1 MKRYLFYIVHN
12 YCFEVLRPLQ
22 TQIRKQGG
30 EVVWFVEGDEIN
42 TAYFTDDEIRLTSI
56 AEVVDYKP
64 RAVFAPGNLVPDF
77 IPGLKV
83 CVFHG
88 FVGYKTRLK
97 DNVNYHFIIRDCFD
111 LYCTHGHSSTFT
123 FKELAQ
129 QHGHFQVAET
139 GYCKMDP
146 YFNGTYS
153 APETAERPTVL
164 FSSTFS
170 PRMTQARFLK
180 KTIEALSKDHKWR
193 WKVTFHPK
201 MDKSTVEEY
210 KAMQHDNLLFV
221 ETDKLAPHMVEADLM
236 LGDNSSMITDFLL
249 LNKPV
254 VTFNNEA
261 PKPYLNNI
269 TDVNQ
274 LESALAYGLSRPPE
288 LMQNIAE
295 FAQLTHPY
303 TDGLSSLRVLLA
315 VEEAIVN
322 LPNVKPKPVNLIRN
336 LKLRYKFSYWKF

>member
-22 TQIRKQGG
+22 TEIRNQGG
-30 EVVWFVEGDEIN
+30 EVAWFVEGDEIN
-42 TAYFTDDEIRLTSI
+42 TTYFTSDEIRLKSI

-64 RAVFAPGNLVPDF
+64 LAVFAPGNLVPDF

-123 FKELAQ
+123 FKELAL

-146 YFNGTYS
+146 YFNGTYD
-153 APETAERPTVL
+153 APKTAQRPTIL

-170 PRMTQARFLK
+170 PRMTQAPRLK
-180 KTIEALSKDHKWR
+180 KTIEALSKDQKWR

-201 MDKSTVEEY
+201 MDKNIVAEY
-210 KAMQHDNLLFV
+210 KAMQHDNLMFI
-221 ETDKLAPHMVEADLM
+221 ETDKLAPHMVEADVM

-261 PKPYLNNI
+261 PKPYLHNI

-274 LESALAYGLSRPPE
+274 LENALAYGLSRPPE
-288 LMQNIAE
+288 LMQQITE

-303 TDGLSSLRVLLA
+303 IDGQSSKRVLLA
-315 VEEAIVN
+315 VEQAIIN
-322 LPNVKPKPVNLIRN
+322 LPNLKSKPANLIRN
-336 LKLRYKFSYWKF
+336 LKLRHKFSYWKF